1 MSNAVIR
8 SLLAVA
14 FATGCA
20 DKDNSADTDKASK
33 DLLEAQSAVSA
44 RRTSVAT
51 DRDDVERRKRELG
64 VEQQQLV
71 DKQAL
76 FERDRDQLGSAQG
89 TLVQAHAAYAAAV
102 TQRVAKLDADLASLA
117 TKVDAAAKDAHV
129 GLVARRD
136 VLAGKLQAMPAA
148 TTASWAA
155 YTKDVDTTFD
165 AIERDLRA
173 AAH

>member
-1 MSNAVIR
+1 MLKLAIA

-14 FATGCA
+14 CGAGCA

-33 DLLEAQSAVSA
+33 DLREAQSAV
-44 RRTSVAT
+44 T
-51 DRDDVERRKRELG
+51 DKRSDVTTTDVDIERRKRELV

-71 DKQAL
+71 DKQTL
-76 FERDRDQLGSAQG
+76 LERDRAQLGSAQG

-102 TQRVAKLDADLASLA
+102 TERMAKLDADLAGLA
-117 TKVDAAAKDAHV
+117 TKVDAASKDTRV
-129 GLVARRD
+129 GLAARRE
-136 VLAGKLQAMPAA
+136 VLATRLAAMPAA
-148 TTASWAA
+148 ADSSWAA

-173 AAH
+173 VAH